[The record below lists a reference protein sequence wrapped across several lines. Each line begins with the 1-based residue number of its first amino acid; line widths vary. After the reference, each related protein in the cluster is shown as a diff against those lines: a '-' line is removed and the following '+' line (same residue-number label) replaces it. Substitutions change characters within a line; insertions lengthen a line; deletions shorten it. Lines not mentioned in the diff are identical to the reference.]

1 MRAPPTTRREQITE
15 PGPEKPDVST
25 SVSRVD
31 GTDATRQGTTVPL
44 GTFFIVTFATT
55 WALWGL
61 AAAVPVAAAW
71 GSGARPLLFLPGTFA
86 PALVA
91 LWLTNRSGGSGAT
104 RALIDRLFV
113 WNVRMRWYAFAGG
126 YLIAVKLTA
135 ALVHRGLIGTW
146 PEFGTTPVVLLLM
159 AAILS
164 TPFQA
169 GEEIGWRGVALP
181 RLATRLG
188 LGQAAVVLGV
198 IWALWHLPLFFIADT
213 PTTGQSFPVYLLS
226 VTALSVAIAWLY
238 AHTGGSLLLV
248 MLMHAAIN
256 NTKGIVS
263 SGQVNSGNPFD
274 LSSTPMGWI
283 TMAVLWAFA
292 AVLLLRMPGRRHAE
306 RSAGEVGSSQS

>member
-1 MRAPPTTRREQITE
+1 M
-15 PGPEKPDVST
+15 ST
-25 SVSRVD
+25 AVPRVD
-31 GTDATRQGTTVPL
+31 GTDSTTQRSAVPL
-44 GTFFIVTFATT
+44 GTFFIATFAAT

-71 GSGARPLLFLPGTFA
+71 GSAIRPLLFLPGTFA

-91 LWLTNRSGGSGAT
+91 LWLTSRSGGSVAT
-104 RALIDRLFV
+104 RALIDRMFAWDV
-113 WNVRMRWYAFAGG
+113 GMRWYAFAAG

-159 AAILS
+159 AAVFS

-188 LGQAAVVLGV
+188 FAHAAIVLGV

-263 SGQVNSGNPFD
+263 SGPVNDGNPFA
-274 LSSTPMGWI
+274 LSSTAMGWI
-283 TMAVLWAFA
+283 TMAVLWAVA
-292 AVLLLRMPGRRHAE
+292 AVLLVRMPGRRHTE
-306 RSAGEVGSSQS
+306 RSTGEVGSEQAVR